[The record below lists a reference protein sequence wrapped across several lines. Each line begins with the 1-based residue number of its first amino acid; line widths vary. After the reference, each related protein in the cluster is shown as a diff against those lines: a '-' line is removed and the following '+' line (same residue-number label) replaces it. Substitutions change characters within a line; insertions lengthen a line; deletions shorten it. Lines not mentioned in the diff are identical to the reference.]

1 MPLIPIPAA
10 ILLKQQ
16 RGHEKLP
23 LGAIQPRRHKKDQL
37 HKLRLLNLPANPQA
51 FQNNEQQ
58 SRLHPPEPP
67 RLHQLDNANPLHLNP
82 TIFTAF
88 NILLGH
94 FLHVQVFLIEGK
106 HTAKKV

>member
-1 MPLIPIPAA
+1 MPLIPIPPA

-23 LGAIQPRRHKKDQL
+23 LGAIKPRRHKKNQL
-37 HKLRLLNLPANPQA
+37 HKLRILNLPPNPQA
-51 FQNNEQQ
+51 IQNNEQQ
-58 SRLHPPEPP
+58 SGLHPPQPL
-67 RLHQLDNANPLHLNP
+67 RLHKRDNPNSMHLNP

-88 NILLGH
+88 NIFLGH

-106 HTAKKV
+106 HTAKEV